1 MPFGSS
7 TCYYC
12 HDTLKTGEGNNPNT
26 SSVSFLDQEQ
36 LCCNTC
42 NENVVVPLRIARAF
56 ATEMTVYSEFYWNSD
71 RTILISFERKYVT
84 ISRPLS
90 ELQEW
95 KMTVFLGIPVIRNF
109 KNYQRKPSVKKEY
122 KECDRSGLSP
132 EETYHFNRGG
142 NAFGGSHIDKLGNLY
157 TRRVIP
163 RPPVAVPVPVPVPVP
178 VVSEEEVLA
187 LFAEPS
193 KKKKERTLTAEQE
206 QRRLTREANRE
217 KERQKA
223 EKDAFYAKKFGVKFV
238 KAKASSGDIAK

>member
-1 MPFGSS
+1 M
-7 TCYYC
+7 
-12 HDTLKTGEGNNPNT
+12 
-26 SSVSFLDQEQ
+26 
-36 LCCNTC
+36 CCNTC
-42 NENVVVPLRIARAF
+42 NVNVVVPLRMACAF
-56 ATEMTVYSEFYWNSD
+56 ATEMTVYSEFCWNLEH
-71 RTILISFERKYVT
+71 TILIHFERKYVT

-90 ELQEW
+90 EISDEW
-95 KMTVFLGIPVIRNF
+95 VRQIYRGIPVHRHF
-109 KNYQRKPSVKKEY
+109 EAGTVSVEKEEFQY
-122 KECDRSGLSP
+122 KECDRSGFSP
-132 EETYHFNRGG
+132 EENFHFITRCGKPPSG
-142 NAFGGSHIDKLGNLY
+142 TRIDG
-157 TRRVIP
+157 TRTSAGAIGPSVTRIDGTGWYKSIIP
-163 RPPVAVPVPVPVPVP
+163 RPAKLATP